1 MRIGILGCG
10 NIARV
15 MAETIQRTN
24 GVFLEAVAARDKDR
38 AREFAS
44 RYGAVKSFG
53 SYEELCSDPVTE
65 LIYVATT
72 TNLHKEHMLLAIKHG
87 KSVLC
92 EKAFTV
98 NEKEAEEV
106 FAAAKEAG
114 VLVAEAI
121 WTRYMPSRRMIND
134 IIASG
139 RIGKVTSITAN
150 LSYKIADKE
159 RIADPALGGGAI
171 LDLGVYPLN
180 FVLMARENLSIE
192 RMAGLAVKNELGSD
206 IRDTVSLVF
215 SDGSSASVFV
225 DAETISDRR
234 GIIYG
239 TEGYIEVEN
248 VNNPEVIRI
257 YSGDRRPVLL
267 EEIEVKHQVNGYEYQ
282 LDECRRALEEHRCEV
297 PSMPHRETLRVMRLM
312 DGLRSVWGVKLGS
325 EL

>member
-1 MRIGILGCG
+1 MRVGILGCG
-10 NIARV
+10 NIAAV
-15 MAETIQRTN
+15 MAETIQKTS
-24 GVFLEAVAARDKDR
+24 GVFLEAVAARDKER
-38 AREFAS
+38 AREFAT

-121 WTRYMPSRRMIND
+121 WTRYMPSRHTINE

-139 RIGKVTSITAN
+139 RIGKVTTITAN
-150 LSYKIADKE
+150 LGYKIADKE
-159 RIADPALGGGAI
+159 RIAEPALGGGAI
-171 LDLGVYPLN
+171 LDLGVYPIN
-180 FVLMARENLSIE
+180 FALMAREGLSIE
-192 RMAGLAVKNELGSD
+192 RMAGLCTKNEKGAD
-206 IRDTVSLVF
+206 IRDTINFAF
-215 SDGSSASVFV
+215 SDGSEASIFV
-225 DAETISDRR
+225 DAATISDRR

-239 TEGYIEVEN
+239 TDGYIEVEN
-248 VNNPEVIRI
+248 VNNPEVIRV

-267 EEIEVKHQVNGYEYQ
+267 EEIAVRHQVNGYEYE
-282 LDECRRALEEHRCEV
+282 LDECRKALEEHKTEV

-312 DGLRSVWGVKLGS
+312 DGFRSVWGVKLGS